1 MISRLRPYLWF
12 KLLNSLFFG
21 LSTGS
26 VFVLY
31 TPLEPSVYSLGGI
44 VLALGLLV
52 VAKFYERMMNARVFF
67 AITLMVECVTLVMV
81 AGFLLFSY
89 SYMTALFIYASYQF
103 TFMFGGYLV
112 RVETVALRRSKLMG
126 FIDVAK
132 QKGYLVGMVLAY
144 GFYKALEWQGIEDKQ
159 MQVHVLHF
167 GLFALQCLILFLII
181 RAFTCK
187 GNLPRI

>member
-89 SYMTALFIYASYQF
+89 SYMTALFIYVSYQF
-103 TFMFGGYLV
+103 TFIFGGYLV

-126 FIDVAK
+126 CIDVAK
-132 QKGYLVGMVLAY
+132 QKGYLAGMVLAY
-144 GFYKALEWQGIEDKQ
+144 GFYKALAWQGIVDKQ
-159 MQVHVLHF
+159 DQVYLLHF
-167 GLFALQCLILFLII
+167 GLLGLQVCILVLVL